1 MKKISILFS
10 LLLAVN
16 MSFGQFTPTQTLE
29 INSKIFNGVRKV
41 KISLPAEYQ
50 EYPNRKYK
58 VVYLFD
64 AQSEA
69 LYNFTKETFNYL
81 FNNSDI
87 YIEPVILVGIETKNR
102 QFEFLPKNNTSQ
114 PLKDYF
120 EQVKLGGADSLCM
133 SLRNEVIPFI
143 QNAYPCNGY
152 NLAVGHSLG
161 GSFITYSLIKFPE
174 LFKAAIAVSPNYYY
188 DQEQLLSRFD
198 SLTTSQKFAN
208 KFLYISYG
216 KGDKLEE
223 RFRPSTMKMESLL
236 KKKKLVGLRW
246 TVKSLDNDS
255 HGTTPMEGIF
265 KGLLQFSRELT
276 VDDAQAKTFAKDKK
290 VSYPDNLK
298 AYYKRQS
305 ELSGIQL
312 PTIGDVNRLAYN
324 CFYSKNYDDAIKI
337 MKWAISL
344 YPDDSNL
351 YDSMGEFQINAQNHK
366 EATVYYVE
374 GLKII
379 EQQKPRLTPTI
390 YQDKVKWFSEQ
401 IKNAERK

>member
-133 SLRNEVIPFI
+133 SLRNEVITFI

-276 VDDAQAKTFAKDKK
+276 VDDAQAETFAKDKK